1 MRYLDL
7 GPVLTGR
14 TTDRSHVEFYMTEAS
29 SLNSVWAPKK
39 RRDCFRM
46 AQISTAFFCVCK
58 REKNALLNVA
68 SSNNI

>member
-29 SLNSVWAPKK
+29 SLNSVWA
-39 RRDCFRM
+39 
-46 AQISTAFFCVCK
+46 Q
-58 REKNALLNVA
+58 KNAVIA
-68 SSNNI
+68 SAWHKSQQLFSVFVSAKKTFCLTWHLQIIS